1 MEIYAM
7 NGLMQHISRKTVL
20 LQIIQVIFVDYYS
33 NCCLN
38 TMYFTGVIFPLN
50 TNTS

>member
-1 MEIYAM
+1 M
-7 NGLMQHISRKTVL
+7 NGLLQLILRKTIF
-20 LQIIQVIFVDYYS
+20 LQIIRVIFVDYYS

-50 TNTS
+50 TNTF